1 LPIQA
6 WYNYN
11 IFYKYLNN
19 TCIKETYINKTLQNQ
34 TKDAIMFTI
43 TSKYLWAKDERMKKT
58 IFILAFL
65 LISAHAEIYKLAIPD
80 ETGFKFY
87 WWPVLPKVD
96 GWHHDEK
103 YSIRYNINAQAPDGF
118 NFSNAETVIYAK
130 AVYKPRVSESLDE
143 FIQNDKKSFLEQN
156 PEMKIK
162 KMASLNEKH
171 FQSFTFSPSSKGNW
185 EKVSYTEEGD
195 FYLVFTISSRTEKGY
210 KVALKEYEKFVSK
223 YETKFSQI
231 RGDQ

>member
-103 YSIRYNINAQAPDGF
+103 YSIRYNINAQ
-118 NFSNAETVIYAK
+118 
-130 AVYKPRVSESLDE
+130 ESLDE

-162 KMASLNEKH
+162 KMASY
-171 FQSFTFSPSSKGNW
+171 W